1 MKTHSFKLFEL
12 INLEAELAG
21 VVNPQTGEQVFKGLL
36 QKNILITD
44 KYWLNDLVS
53 KLGEEKKAIE
63 SLREELIKKHG
74 TEDANGNIGISMF
87 LDEEETLEDGTKQKK
102 INPVYIEFNTEYG
115 DLLHQEKEF
124 KVYTFPLKNLEGIKA
139 DETYPL
145 VFKYLV
151 ESPEVVEEVEVEEL

>member
-1 MKTHSFKLFEL
+1 MKTYSFKLFEL

-21 VVNPQTGEQVFKGLL
+21 VVNPETGEQVFKGLL
-36 QKNILITD
+36 SKNISITD
-44 KYWLNDLVS
+44 KYWLNDLVG

-87 LDEEETLEDGTKQKK
+87 LNEEETLEDGTKQKK
-102 INPVYIEFNTEYG
+102 INPVYITFNTEYG

-124 KVYTFPLKNLEGIKA
+124 KVYTFPLANLDGIKA
-139 DETYPL
+139 DESYPL
-145 VFKYLV
+145 IFKYLIEV
-151 ESPEVVEEVEVEEL
+151 PEIIEEVEVEEI

>member
-1 MKTHSFKLFEL
+1 MKTYSFKLFEL
-12 INLEAELAG
+12 LNLEVELTG
-21 VVNPQTGEQVFKGLL
+21 LTNQRTGEQVFKGLL
-36 QKNILITD
+36 SKNLSITD
-44 KYWLNDLVS
+44 KYWLNDLVL
-53 KLGEEKKAIE
+53 KLGEEKKLIE

-87 LDEEETLEDGTKQKK
+87 LDEEEELADGTKQKK

-124 KVYTFPLKNLEGIKA
+124 TVYTFPLSNLEGIKA
-139 DETYPL
+139 DESYPL

-151 ESPEVVEEVEVEEL
+151 EIPNTAEELEEL